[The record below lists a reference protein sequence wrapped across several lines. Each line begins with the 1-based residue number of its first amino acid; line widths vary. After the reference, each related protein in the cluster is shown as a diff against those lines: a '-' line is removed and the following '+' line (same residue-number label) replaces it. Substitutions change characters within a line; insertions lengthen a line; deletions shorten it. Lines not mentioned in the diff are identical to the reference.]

1 MTREGLTGFPQLQVR
16 VKSVEVPGAWAGRA
30 SRLMTR
36 CPVAVRADR
45 CLDSRVEDANIYC
58 LCRVHVYRANRS
70 ANVHFAA
77 ITVFLQTPKENKT
90 TALSPPPPPKKKKK
104 KKVSRKRKEKKVGG
118 FAATK

>member
-58 LCRVHVYRANRS
+58 LSRVHVYRVNWS

-77 ITVFLQTPKENKT
+77 ITVSSKTPNKT
-90 TALSPPPPPKKKKK
+90 NNSPPTPPPTPPHPQKKEAEERT
-104 KKVSRKRKEKKVGG
+104 V
-118 FAATK
+118 